1 MKRFVCALA
10 VVVMLFG
17 MIGIAVADGEKFDM
31 KVYESAP
38 GYEYDK
44 FDKRWEV
51 SAQYIKKYSDANL
64 VFGLA
69 MIGTKT
75 SVSSPPY
82 LFGWI
87 RDVKNK
93 TGLSAVKKVDI
104 LIDDV
109 LFSLDAVIGDGD
121 SWSALLDSVNG
132 KVFLEKLMN
141 AKEISLKYGMKT
153 SSITVDLT
161 EKDIKDFKELAKMIL
176 ENDSWAFVLDDYG
189 RDAAAYDEIINKRW
203 PMEIE
208 E

>member
-1 MKRFVCALA
+1 MKRIVALLS
-10 VVVMLFG
+10 VVVMLVG
-17 MIGIAVADGEKFDM
+17 MSGMAVAEERKFDQT
-31 KVYESAP
+31 VYENAP
-38 GYEYDK
+38 GYKYDK

-51 SAQYIKKYSDANL
+51 SAKYIKKYSNANL

-69 MIGTKT
+69 MVGTKT
-75 SVSSPPY
+75 SISSPPY
-82 LFGWI
+82 IFGWI

-109 LFSLDAVIGDGD
+109 LFSLDAVIGDED

-132 KVFLEKLMN
+132 KVFLEKVMN
-141 AKEISLKYGMKT
+141 AKEISLKYRTKT

-176 ENDSWAFVLDDYG
+176 GNDSWAFVLDDSG
-189 RDAAAYDEIINKRW
+189 RDATAYDEIINKRW